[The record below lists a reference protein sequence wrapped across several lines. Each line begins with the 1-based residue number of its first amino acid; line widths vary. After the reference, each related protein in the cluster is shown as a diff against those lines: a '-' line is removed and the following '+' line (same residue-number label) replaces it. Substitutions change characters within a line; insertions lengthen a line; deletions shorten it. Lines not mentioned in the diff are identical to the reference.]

1 MKYINLILSLQ
12 IITYISCFL
21 RAKHI
26 CKTEQDPKN
35 DNILTLSLT
44 DAQFFSTRNRARAI
58 NLLNPD
64 IRSEGV
70 NLKLTSQS
78 YEFNGKKVDFNKADK
93 VVSVVTD
100 SFTLDG
106 KDVTYS
112 YIYLVLHHDD
122 GYIVAIISNSQ
133 TCSVESFLNDSEIW
147 YESLG
152 RDDIRD
158 PNDEENEVD
167 ALKETKDE
175 DGEIKSKKLKK
186 AKSQKNNMIADPG
199 NDQLRK
205 TKSSGASQKNNMIA
219 DPGNDQLRK
228 TKSSGALKKGK
239 SLTDSKHVKNVI
251 EMCKNCFSKII
262 GGEKTTDGQG
272 NTFEEKKPLIENE
285 IK

>member
-205 TKSSGASQKNNMIA
+205 TKSSGA
-219 DPGNDQLRK
+219 
-228 TKSSGALKKGK
+228 LKKGK